1 MFGLSLAA
9 TLSILVALAF
19 DFVNGFHDAANS
31 IATVVST
38 QVLRPRWA
46 VAWAAFWNFIAFAV
60 FGTAVASTVG
70 KGTIDISQVTS
81 LDVLLAA
88 VVGAIVFDLI
98 TWYYGLPTSSSHALV
113 GGLAGAALA
122 YKGPSMLVTSGITK
136 IAVFIVISPL
146 VGLVLAVV
154 MMRLS
159 LLVGDALT
167 RSRVRLAT
175 VNRGFRRL
183 QLVSAAAY
191 SLGHGTNDAQKTMGV
206 IAAIVLV
213 DRGDPIQSFKVTLP
227 IVLAAHA
234 AIALGTLTGGW
245 RIVKTLGFK
254 ITKLQPVGGFSA
266 ETAAA
271 ATLFG
276 TAHFGIPVSTTHT
289 ITGAVIGVGA
299 TRRLSAVRWGL
310 TRRVLVAWVLTLP
323 GAALIAA
330 LTYWLLQ
337 LIPIDVLVPGGLLV
351 AATWVLFFLRRRH
364 TEADTAAPATPALPP
379 ATGGRVEQ
387 PAEPGTAS

>member
-213 DRGDPIQSFKVTLP
+213 DQGDPITSFKVTLP

-323 GAALIAA
+323 GTALIAA

>member
-122 YKGPSMLVTSGITK
+122 YKGPRMLVTGGITK

-227 IVLAAHA
+227 IVLAAHT

>member
-1 MFGLSLAA
+1 
-9 TLSILVALAF
+9 
-19 DFVNGFHDAANS
+19 
-31 IATVVST
+31 
-38 QVLRPRWA
+38 
-46 VAWAAFWNFIAFAV
+46 V

>member
-1 MFGLSLAA
+1 
-9 TLSILVALAF
+9 LAF
-19 DFVNGFHDAANS
+19 DFTNGFHDAANS

-159 LLVGDALT
+159 LLVGDILT

-213 DRGDPIQSFKVTLP
+213 DQGDPIQSFKVTLP

>member
-1 MFGLSLAA
+1 MLGLSLAA

-323 GAALIAA
+323 GTALIAA

>member
-1 MFGLSLAA
+1 VFELSLAA
-9 TLSILVALAF
+9 TLCILVALAF

-38 QVLRPRWA
+38 QVLKPRLA

-88 VVGAIVFDLI
+88 VVGAIAFDLI

-122 YKGPSMLVTSGITK
+122 YGGPSMLVVSGITK

-167 RSRVRLAT
+167 RSKVRLAT

-213 DRGDPIQSFKVTLP
+213 DRGDPITSFKVTLP

-330 LTYWLLQ
+330 VTYWLLQ
-337 LIPIDVLVPGGLLV
+337 LIPIDVLVPVGLLV
-351 AATWVLFFLRRRH
+351 AAAWVLFFLRRRD
-364 TEADTAAPATPALPP
+364 TEADTAAPTLPP

-387 PAEPGTAS
+387 PTEPHTAR

>member
-19 DFVNGFHDAANS
+19 DYVNGFHDAANS

-38 QVLRPRWA
+38 QVLKPRLA

-88 VVGAIVFDLI
+88 VVGAITFDLI

-122 YKGPSMLVTSGITK
+122 YKGPSMLVTGGITK

-159 LLVGDALT
+159 LLVGDTLT
-167 RSRVRLAT
+167 RSKVSLAK

-183 QLVSAAAY
+183 QLISAAAY

-213 DRGDPIQSFKVTLP
+213 DQGDPITSFKVTLP

-271 ATLFG
+271 TTLFA

-337 LIPIDVLVPGGLLV
+337 LIPIDVLVPVGLLV
-351 AATWVLFFLRRRH
+351 AAAWVLFFLRRRR
-364 TEADTAAPATPALPP
+364 TEADTATPAPRPATA
-379 ATGGRVEQ
+379 AGRMEQ
-387 PAEPGTAS
+387 PAEPHTAR

>member
-323 GAALIAA
+323 GTALIAA

-379 ATGGRVEQ
+379 ATGGRVER

>member
-9 TLSILVALAF
+9 TLCILVALAF
-19 DFVNGFHDAANS
+19 DYVNGFHDAANS

-38 QVLRPRWA
+38 QVLKPKLA

-98 TWYYGLPTSSSHALV
+98 TWYYGLPASSSHALV

-122 YKGPSMLVTSGITK
+122 YGGRSMLVPGGITK

-146 VGLVLAVV
+146 VGLVLAVIL
-154 MMRLS
+154 MRLS
-159 LLVGDALT
+159 LLVGDILT
-167 RSRVRLAT
+167 RSKVRLAT

-323 GAALIAA
+323 GTALIAA

>member
-323 GAALIAA
+323 GTALIAA

>member
-9 TLSILVALAF
+9 TLCILVALAF

-38 QVLRPRWA
+38 QVLKPRLA

-70 KGTIDISQVTS
+70 KGTIDIGQVTT

-88 VVGAIVFDLI
+88 VVGAIAFDLI

-122 YKGPSMLVTSGITK
+122 YKGPSMLVTAGITK
-136 IAVFIVISPL
+136 IALFIVISPL

-154 MMRLS
+154 MMRLA
-159 LLVGDALT
+159 LLVGQALT
-167 RSRVRLAT
+167 RSKVSLGA

-213 DRGDPIQSFKVTLP
+213 DQGDPITSFKVTLP

-271 ATLFG
+271 ATLFA

-330 LTYWLLQ
+330 VTYWLLQ
-337 LIPIDVLVPGGLLV
+337 LIPIDVLVPVGLLI
-351 AATWVLFFLRRRH
+351 AAGWVLFFLRRRR
-364 TEADTAAPATPALPP
+364 TEADTASPALPP
-379 ATGGRVEQ
+379 ATAGRLEQ
-387 PAEPGTAS
+387 PAEPKTAR

>member
-213 DRGDPIQSFKVTLP
+213 DQGDPITSFKVTLP

-364 TEADTAAPATPALPP
+364 TEADTAAPATPALQP

>member
-1 MFGLSLAA
+1 
-9 TLSILVALAF
+9 
-19 DFVNGFHDAANS
+19 
-31 IATVVST
+31 
-38 QVLRPRWA
+38 
-46 VAWAAFWNFIAFAV
+46 
-60 FGTAVASTVG
+60 
-70 KGTIDISQVTS
+70 
-81 LDVLLAA
+81 
-88 VVGAIVFDLI
+88 
-98 TWYYGLPTSSSHALV
+98 
-113 GGLAGAALA
+113 
-122 YKGPSMLVTSGITK
+122 MLVTSGITK

-159 LLVGDALT
+159 LLVGDILT

-213 DRGDPIQSFKVTLP
+213 DQGDPIQSFKVTLP

-364 TEADTAAPATPALPP
+364 TEADTAAPATPALPS

>member
-379 ATGGRVEQ
+379 ATGGRVER